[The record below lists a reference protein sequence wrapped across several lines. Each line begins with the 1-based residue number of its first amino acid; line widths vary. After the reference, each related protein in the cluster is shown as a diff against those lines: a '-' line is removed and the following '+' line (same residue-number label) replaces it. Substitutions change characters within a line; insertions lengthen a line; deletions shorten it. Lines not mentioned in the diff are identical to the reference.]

1 MDYLGFKYNGNAIM
15 GAIGLVQLKY
25 LDEDNARRR
34 EIVKMY
40 NEGFAGNKNITVI
53 PANYPDE
60 CSYHL
65 YELAVP
71 DREALLNFLS
81 ECGINCGVHYRDNTE
96 YSIYSYG
103 QGTCPK
109 AHEISQHLI
118 TMPLHMWLTDDEVKE
133 IIKGVNEFVK

>member
-1 MDYLGFKYNGNAIM
+1 MDYLGYKYNGNAIM

-25 LDEDNARRR
+25 MDEDNARRR

-40 NEGFAGNKNITVI
+40 NEGFSGNKNITII
-53 PANYPDE
+53 PANHADE

-71 DREALLNFLS
+71 DREALLNFLD
-81 ECGINCGVHYRDNTE
+81 ERGINCGVHYRDNTE
-96 YSIYSYG
+96 YSLYSYA

-109 AHEISQHLI
+109 AHEISRHLI
-118 TMPLHMWLTDDEVKE
+118 TMPLHMWLTDEEVRE
-133 IIKGVNEFVK
+133 IIKGVNKFVK